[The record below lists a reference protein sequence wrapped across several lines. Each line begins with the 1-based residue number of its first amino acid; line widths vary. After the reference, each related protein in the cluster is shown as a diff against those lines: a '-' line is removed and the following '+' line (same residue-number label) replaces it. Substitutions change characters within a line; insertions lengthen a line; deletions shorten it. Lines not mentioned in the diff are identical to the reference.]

1 MAALAE
7 SFVILPRHIGFP
19 STNIGLLDF
28 IKTKMLTAENK
39 AGWER
44 VSAPCPEIYAQV
56 QEPPQAQAQVEEV
69 LPAERIS
76 PRQKDTLFWCMFIAA
91 NGFNEYMKVRH
102 NYGSRELETKKMIS
116 DYLVDN
122 ANKMKEVNVKTT
134 KSMIQEIRSELIT
147 NINTTSM
154 ESLVAMAVYYG
165 INVILLDETNKLR
178 LEIRL
183 DTEAAQTF
191 LIYKDSYCKYSI
203 RAESLSAADI
213 EQIADST
220 VCLENHI
227 KPIRQMGAYKLE
239 TLLELANKL
248 GALPRPTDSSEK
260 YKKQDVYTFVAEK
273 MVWNLDLPR
282 NRKLK

>member
-1 MAALAE
+1 MAAYTE
-7 SFVILPRHIGFP
+7 SLLILPRHIGFP
-19 STNIGLLDF
+19 ATNIGLLDF
-28 IKTKMLTAENK
+28 IKTKMLTVDNK
-39 AGWER
+39 HGWTA
-44 VSAPCPEIYAQV
+44 VSLQAAAVEPTQAAAPTEEVSPPEI
-56 QEPPQAQAQVEEV
+56 
-69 LPAERIS
+69 PAERIS

-91 NGFNEYMKVRH
+91 NGYNEYMKVRH

-122 ANKMKEVNVKTT
+122 ASKMKEVNVKTT

-191 LIYKDSYCKYSI
+191 LIYKDSYGKYTL
-203 RAESLSAADI
+203 RADALSAADI
-213 EQIADST
+213 EQVADST
-220 VCLENHI
+220 VCLENHL

-260 YKKQDVYTFVAEK
+260 YKKQDVYAFVAEK